1 MTIKNRTFIVAVCWS
16 VIASVQLLNAQNKQA
31 FEVSKNFN
39 ILHTLYGELN
49 QFYVDSV
56 KPEVALGRAIEGL
69 MSAYDPYT
77 NYIAEAETD
86 ELKFITTGEYGG
98 VGAIIGQRNGKVLVF
113 EPYHG
118 LPAQKSGLQYGDE
131 LLEIGGVKMV
141 GSDMNKASDL
151 LRGGPGTTV
160 EIVYMRP
167 GFKKPVKKVIT
178 RELIQMNQVTWFGL
192 VGEKV
197 GYINLNSFTTKSTQ
211 EVRNALIQLKSMGAE
226 SLILDLRGNGGG
238 LLDEAVSI
246 CNLFVPKGQEI
257 VRTKGRISQSDRIY
271 KTIQQPVDTLMPLV
285 VLVNSGSASSSEI
298 VAGALQDL
306 DRAVILGNRTFGKG
320 LVQTT
325 RSISYNGVLKITTAK
340 YYIPSGR
347 CIQAIDYSNRN
358 EDGSVGRIPDSL
370 THVFKTRS
378 GRPVRDGGGIIP
390 DIKCM
395 DQLTSQLA
403 MDLMDSLY
411 IFEYAN
417 RYFQKHEKISAV
429 SEFKLQESDL
439 QDFLAF
445 IQSKNFKYENRSFK
459 MLEKLKQL
467 IKEDGMLD
475 QTASEI
481 QLLESKLSAGL
492 EADFKAGISEIE
504 LLLVSEIVSRYY
516 FQAGKL
522 QASLKYDP
530 CVQKAIDLF
539 KDGNRLNVV
548 LQNVPRAL

>member
-98 VGAIIGQRNGKVLVF
+98 VGAIIGQRNGRVLVL
-113 EPYHG
+113 EPYQG
-118 LPAQKSGLQYGDE
+118 LPAQKSGLQYGDV

-141 GSDMNKASDL
+141 GSDMNRASEL

>member
-1 MTIKNRTFIVAVCWS
+1 MTIKNRTFILAVCWS
-16 VIASVQLLNAQNKQA
+16 VIASVQFLNAQNKQA

-56 KPEVALGRAIEGL
+56 KPEVALGKAIEGL

-98 VGAIIGQRNGKVLVF
+98 VGAIIGQRNGRVLVL
-113 EPYHG
+113 EPYQG
-118 LPAQKSGLQYGDE
+118 LPAQKSGLQYGDV
-131 LLEIGGVKMV
+131 LLEIGGLKMV
-141 GSDMNKASDL
+141 GSDMNRASEL

-160 EIVYMRP
+160 EVVYMRS
-167 GFKKPVKKVIT
+167 GLKKPVKKIIT

-211 EVRNALIQLKSMGAE
+211 EVRNALNQLKSMGAE
-226 SLILDLRGNGGG
+226 NLILDLRGNGGG

-257 VRTKGRISQSDRIY
+257 VRTKGRVSQSDRIY
-271 KTIQQPVDTLMPLV
+271 KTIQQPIDTLMPLV

-325 RSISYNGVLKITTAK
+325 RSIPYNGVLKITTAK

-347 CIQAIDYSNRN
+347 CIQAIDYSSRN

-370 THVFKTRS
+370 THVFKTKS
-378 GRPVRDGGGIIP
+378 GRPVRDGGGIVP
-390 DIKCM
+390 DVKCM

-403 MDLMDSLY
+403 MDLIDSLY
-411 IFEYAN
+411 FFEYAN
-417 RYFQKHEKISAV
+417 RYFQKHEKIGSV
-429 SEFKLQESDL
+429 SDFKLQESDL
-439 QDFLAF
+439 RDFLSF
-445 IQSKNFKYENRSFK
+445 IQTTNFKYENRSFR
-459 MLEKLKQL
+459 MLEKLKQV
-467 IKEDGMLD
+467 IKEDGMFE
-475 QTASEI
+475 QTAGDI
-481 QLLESKLSAGL
+481 QLLESKLAAGL
-492 EADFKAGISEIE
+492 ETDFQAGKSEIE
-504 LLLVSEIVSRYY
+504 MLLESEIVSRYY

-522 QASLKYDP
+522 QSTLKYDP
-530 CVQKAIDLF
+530 CVQKAIGLF
-539 KDGNRLNVV
+539 MEKNEMNIV
-548 LQNVPRAL
+548 LRPAVPAL

>member
-1 MTIKNRTFIVAVCWS
+1 MTIKNRTFILAVCWS

-113 EPYHG
+113 EPYQG
-118 LPAQKSGLQYGDE
+118 LPAQKSGLQYGDV

-141 GSDMNKASDL
+141 GSDMNRASEL

-160 EIVYMRP
+160 EVVFMRS
-167 GFKKPVKKVIT
+167 GLKKPVKKIIT

-257 VRTKGRISQSDRIY
+257 VRTKGRISQSERIY

-516 FQAGKL
+516 FQSGKL